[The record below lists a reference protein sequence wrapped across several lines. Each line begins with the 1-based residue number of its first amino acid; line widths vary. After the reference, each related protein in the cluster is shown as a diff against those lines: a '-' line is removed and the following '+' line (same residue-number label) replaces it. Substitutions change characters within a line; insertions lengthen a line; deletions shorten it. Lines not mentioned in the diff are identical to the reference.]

1 MQIYTLTPNDVLFFR
16 DGRPMEAAGGHGAR
30 WPEPSLIFD
39 ALHAALHRAFP
50 ETQEWEHIH
59 RLGCSSDRNYNR
71 STTERFGGLKTAGLF
86 PVLKSGEWLF
96 PAPLDI
102 VASSNGELGV
112 LKPLRPDDNGVKD
125 NLPKPLSYRIGNP
138 SVPSKEETK
147 RWWSKGAAG
156 ERLQIPYQRAP
167 EEECCHLLAS
177 DAHLG
182 L

>member
-1 MQIYTLTPNDVLFFR
+1 MGT
-16 DGRPMEAAGGHGAR
+16 
-30 WPEPSLIFD
+30 
-39 ALHAALHRAFP
+39 
-50 ETQEWEHIH
+50 
-59 RLGCSSDRNYNR
+59 
-71 STTERFGGLKTAGLF
+71 
-86 PVLKSGEWLF
+86 
-96 PAPLDI
+96 
-102 VASSNGELGV
+102 
-112 LKPLRPDDNGVKD
+112 DDL